1 MSNNVILAWL
11 AIWLVAFVA
20 GMTMLSIKL
29 CQRQVKRYLK
39 WFGPDE
45 DDKKW
50 EGQ

>member
-1 MSNNVILAWL
+1 MSDIVILAWL
-11 AIWLVAFVA
+11 TIGIVAFVA

-29 CQRQVKRYLK
+29 CQRYLE